1 MPKTVIFDLDG
12 VIFDS
17 ETVVRNGWRYAAEKM
32 GLGDIDRL
40 FLQAV
45 GTNHTQTEEMLH
57 RELGR
62 DFSYATLRSYSSEYF
77 RAFTAGRGLP
87 VKKGVRELLDYL
99 RDSGW
104 KIGLASSS
112 NRSYIV
118 DELQQAGLLGYFSV
132 IVSGDQFIHSKPE
145 PDIYIEACRQIG
157 EPPAETYAIEDSY
170 NGIISAS
177 RAGMR
182 PIMVPDLLP
191 ETDEMRRLS
200 ITVCADLLK
209 VRDYLKENAG

>member
-1 MPKTVIFDLDG
+1 MPGTVIFDLDG

-45 GTNHTQTEEMLH
+45 GTNHTQTEEMMH
-57 RELGR
+57 RELGA
-62 DFSYATLRSYSSEYF
+62 DFPYATLQSYSSEYF
-77 RAFTAGRGLP
+77 RAFTAKQGLP
-87 VKKGVRELLDYL
+87 VKKGVREILEYL
-99 RDSGW
+99 KGSGW
-104 KIGLASSS
+104 KVGLASSS
-112 NRSYIV
+112 NRRYIV
-118 DELQQAGLLGYFSV
+118 DELKTAGLLDYFSV
-132 IVSGDQFIHSKPE
+132 IVSGDQFVHSKPE
-145 PDIYIEACRQIG
+145 PDIYLEACRQIG
-157 EPPAETYAIEDSY
+157 ERSSAVYAIEDSY

-191 ETDEMRRLS
+191 ATDEMRKLS
-200 ITVCADLLK
+200 ETVCADLLE
-209 VRDYLKENAG
+209 VRDYLKKKAG